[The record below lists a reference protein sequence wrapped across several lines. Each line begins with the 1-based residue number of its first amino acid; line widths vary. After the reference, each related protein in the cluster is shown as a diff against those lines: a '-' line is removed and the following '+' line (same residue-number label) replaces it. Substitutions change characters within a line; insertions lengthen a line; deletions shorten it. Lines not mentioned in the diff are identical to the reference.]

1 MFTENISFLAALGA
15 GFISFISPCVLPLI
29 PGYLSF
35 ISGVSVADMSAA
47 EKRGEVLRK
56 VALSSFIFVLGFSA
70 VFITLGA
77 SATAVGKFLLS
88 NKIGLFN
95 RIAGVIIV
103 ILGLHVMGLIRIPF
117 LNYEKRF
124 QARSKPLGALGTFLV
139 GIAFAFGWTPCIG
152 PILGGILGLAANQGT
167 VAQGMLLLT
176 FYSLG
181 LGIPF
186 LITAISFN
194 WFLGFSG
201 FFKKH
206 FRSIEVASG
215 LLLVVIGLLIFFN
228 QFGVL
233 SNWLLKT
240 FPGLQEVG

>member
-1 MFTENISFLAALGA
+1 MFGENVSLLAALGA

-35 ISGVSVADMSAA
+35 ISGVSVADLGVA

-70 VFITLGA
+70 VFVTLGA

-95 RIAGVIIV
+95 RIAGAIIV
-103 ILGLHVMGLIRIPF
+103 ILGLHVAGIIRIPF

-124 QARSKPLGALGTFLV
+124 QARSKPLGVLGTFLV

-167 VAQGMLLLT
+167 VGKGMLLLS

-186 LITAISFN
+186 LVTAVSFN
-194 WFLGFSG
+194 FFLGFSG
-201 FFKKH
+201 FFKRH
-206 FRSIEVASG
+206 FHKIEIVSG
-215 LLLVVIGLLIFFN
+215 LFLVVIGLLMFFN
-228 QFGVL
+228 QFGII
-233 SNWLLKT
+233 SRWLLKT
-240 FPGLQEVG
+240 FPGLQDVG

>member
-1 MFTENISFLAALGA
+1 MFTENISLLAALGA

-35 ISGVSVADMSAA
+35 ISGVSVAELGGA
-47 EKRGEVLRK
+47 EKRGENLRK
-56 VALSSFIFVLGFSA
+56 VAFSSLIFVLGFSA
-70 VFITLGA
+70 VFISLGA

-95 RIAGVIIV
+95 RFAGALIV
-103 ILGLHVMGLIRIPF
+103 ILGLHVAGIIKIPF

-124 QARSKPLGALGTFLV
+124 HARSKPLGILGTFLIGV
-139 GIAFAFGWTPCIG
+139 AFAFGWTPCIG

-167 VAQGMLLLT
+167 VGQGMLLLT

-186 LITAISFN
+186 LVTAISFN
-194 WFLGFSG
+194 FFLGFSG

-206 FRSIEVASG
+206 FRKIEIISG
-215 LLLVVIGLLIFFN
+215 LFLVVIGLLMFFN
-228 QFGVL
+228 RFGMIA
-233 SNWLLKT
+233 NWLLEA
-240 FPGLQEVG
+240 FPGLQNVG

>member
-1 MFTENISFLAALGA
+1 MFTENISLLAALGA

-47 EKRGEVLRK
+47 EKRAEVLRK

-95 RIAGVIIV
+95 RIAGVVIV
-103 ILGLHVMGLIRIPF
+103 ILGLHVMGVIRIPF
-117 LNYEKRF
+117 LNYEKRI
-124 QARSKPLGALGTFLV
+124 QTRSKPLGALGTFLV
-139 GIAFAFGWTPCIG
+139 GVAFAFGWTPCIG

-167 VAQGMLLLT
+167 VGQGMLLLT

-186 LITAISFN
+186 LITAVSFN
-194 WFLGFSG
+194 WFIGFSG

-206 FRSIEVASG
+206 FRTIEIVSG
-215 LLLVVIGLLIFFN
+215 LLLVGIGVLIFFN
-228 QFGVL
+228 RLGAL
-233 SNWLLKT
+233 GNWLLET
-240 FPGLQEVG
+240 FPALQNIG

>member
-1 MFTENISFLAALGA
+1 MFTENISLLAALGA

-35 ISGVSVADMSAA
+35 ISGVSVADMSAT

-56 VALSSFIFVLGFSA
+56 VAFSSFIFVLGFSA

-215 LLLVVIGLLIFFN
+215 LLLVAIGLLIFFN

>member
-215 LLLVVIGLLIFFN
+215 LLLVAIGLLIFFN

>member
-1 MFTENISFLAALGA
+1 
-15 GFISFISPCVLPLI
+15 LI

-35 ISGVSVADMSAA
+35 ISGVSVAAMSAL

-70 VFITLGA
+70 VFVASGA
-77 SATAVGKFLLS
+77 LATAVGKFLLS
-88 NKIGLFN
+88 NKIGFFN

-103 ILGLHVMGLIRIPF
+103 ILGLHVTGLIRIPF

-124 QARSKPLGALGTFLV
+124 QNRSRPLSLFGTFFV
-139 GIAFAFGWTPCIG
+139 GVAFAFGWTPCIG

-167 VAQGMLLLT
+167 VGQGMLLLT

-186 LITAISFN
+186 LVTAISFN

-206 FRSIEVASG
+206 FRAIEIISG

-228 QFGVL
+228 RFEL
-233 SNWLLKT
+233 IAKWLLET

>member
-1 MFTENISFLAALGA
+1 MFTENISLLAALGA

-47 EKRGEVLRK
+47 EKRGAVLRK
-56 VALSSFIFVLGFSA
+56 IALRSFIFVLGFSA

-103 ILGLHVMGLIRIPF
+103 ILGLHVMGVIRIPF

-124 QARSKPLGALGTFLV
+124 QTRSKPLGALGTFLV
-139 GIAFAFGWTPCIG
+139 GVAFAFGWTPCIG
-152 PILGGILGLAANQGT
+152 PILGGILGLAANKGT
-167 VAQGMLLLT
+167 VGQGMLLLT
-176 FYSLG
+176 FYSIG
-181 LGIPF
+181 LGVPF
-186 LITAISFN
+186 LVTAVSFN

-206 FRSIEVASG
+206 FRTIEIISG
-215 LLLVVIGLLIFFN
+215 LLLVSIGLLIFFN
-228 QFGVL
+228 RFGVL
-233 SNWLLKT
+233 ANWFLET
-240 FPGLQEVG
+240 FPGLQDVG

>member
-1 MFTENISFLAALGA
+1 MFSENISLLAALGA

-35 ISGVSVADMSAA
+35 ISGVSVADMSSS
-47 EKRGEVLRK
+47 EKRGQILGK

-95 RIAGVIIV
+95 KIAGIIIF
-103 ILGLHVMGLIRIPF
+103 ILGLHVMGVIRIPF
-117 LNYEKRF
+117 LNYEKRI
-124 QARSKPLGALGTFLV
+124 QARSKPLGFFGTFLIGV
-139 GIAFAFGWTPCIG
+139 AFAFGWTPCIG

-167 VAQGMLLLT
+167 VGKGMLLLS

-186 LITAISFN
+186 LVTAVSFN
-194 WFLGFSG
+194 LFLGFSG

-206 FRSIEVASG
+206 FRAIEIVSG
-215 LLLVVIGLLIFFN
+215 LLLVAIGVLIFFN
-228 QFGVL
+228 KFGAI
-233 SNWLLKT
+233 SGWLLKV
-240 FPGLQEVG
+240 FPGLQDVG

>member
-1 MFTENISFLAALGA
+1 MFTENIGLLAALGA

-77 SATAVGKFLLS
+77 SASAVGKFLLS

-95 RIAGVIIV
+95 RIAGAVIV
-103 ILGLHVMGLIRIPF
+103 ILGLHVMGVIRIPF
-117 LNYEKRF
+117 LNYEKRI
-124 QARSKPLGALGTFLV
+124 QTRTKPLGALGTFLV
-139 GIAFAFGWTPCIG
+139 GVAFAFGWTPCIG

-167 VAQGMLLLT
+167 VGQGMLLLS

-201 FFKKH
+201 FFKRH
-206 FRSIEVASG
+206 FRAIEVVSG
-215 LLLVVIGLLIFFN
+215 LLLVGIGLLMFFN
-228 QFGVL
+228 QLGIIA
-233 SNWLLKT
+233 NWFLKT
-240 FPGLQEVG
+240 FPALQNVG

>member
-1 MFTENISFLAALGA
+1 MFGENITLLAALGA

-35 ISGVSVADMSAA
+35 ISGVSIADLGAS

-56 VALSSFIFVLGFSA
+56 VALSSLIFVLGFSA
-70 VFITLGA
+70 VFIALGA

-88 NKIGLFN
+88 NKIGIFN

-103 ILGLHVMGLIRIPF
+103 VLGLHVTGIIRIPF

-124 QARSKPLGALGTFLV
+124 HSRSKPLGALGTFLV

-152 PILGGILGLAANQGT
+152 PILGGILGLAANQGS
-167 VAQGMLLLT
+167 VGEGMLLLS

-186 LITAISFN
+186 LVTAISFN
-194 WFLGFSG
+194 FFLGFSG

-206 FRSIEVASG
+206 FRTIEIASG
-215 LLLVVIGLLIFFN
+215 LLLVAIGLLMFFN
-228 QFGVL
+228 QFGII
-233 SNWLLKT
+233 SSWLLKA
-240 FPGLQEVG
+240 FPGLQDVG

>member
-103 ILGLHVMGLIRIPF
+103 ILGLHVMGLVRIPF

-215 LLLVVIGLLIFFN
+215 LLLVGIGLLIFFN

>member
-1 MFTENISFLAALGA
+1 MFTENISLLAALGA

-35 ISGVSVADMSAA
+35 ISGVSVADLGGA
-47 EKRGEVLRK
+47 EKRGETLRK

-70 VFITLGA
+70 VFISLGA

-95 RIAGVIIV
+95 RFAGALIV
-103 ILGLHVMGLIRIPF
+103 ILGLHVAGIIKIPF

-124 QARSKPLGALGTFLV
+124 HARSKPLGILGTFLIGV
-139 GIAFAFGWTPCIG
+139 AFAFGWTPCIG

-167 VAQGMLLLT
+167 VGEGMLLLT

-186 LITAISFN
+186 LVTAISFN
-194 WFLGFSG
+194 FFLGFSS

-206 FRSIEVASG
+206 FRTIEIVSG
-215 LLLVVIGLLIFFN
+215 LFLVVIGLLMFFN
-228 QFGVL
+228 RFGL
-233 SNWLLKT
+233 IANWLLEA
-240 FPGLQEVG
+240 FPGLQNVG

>member
-1 MFTENISFLAALGA
+1 MFTENISLIAALGA

-35 ISGVSVADMSAA
+35 ISGVSVADMSAI

-95 RIAGVIIV
+95 RFAGAIVV
-103 ILGLHVMGLIRIPF
+103 ILGLHVMGVIRIPF
-117 LNYEKRF
+117 LNYEKRI
-124 QARSKPLGALGTFLV
+124 QTRSKPLGALGTFLV
-139 GIAFAFGWTPCIG
+139 GVAFAFGWTPCIG

-167 VAQGMLLLT
+167 VGEGMLLLS

-181 LGIPF
+181 LG
-186 LITAISFN
+186 
-194 WFLGFSG
+194 
-201 FFKKH
+201 
-206 FRSIEVASG
+206 
-215 LLLVVIGLLIFFN
+215 
-228 QFGVL
+228 
-233 SNWLLKT
+233 
-240 FPGLQEVG
+240 

>member
-56 VALSSFIFVLGFSA
+56 VALSSLIFVLGFSA

-88 NKIGLFN
+88 NKIGFFN
-95 RIAGVIIV
+95 RIAGAVIV
-103 ILGLHVMGLIRIPF
+103 VLGLHVMGIIRIPF
-117 LNYEKRF
+117 LNYEKRI
-124 QARSKPLGALGTFLV
+124 QTRSKPLGALGTFFV
-139 GIAFAFGWTPCIG
+139 GVAFAFGWTPCIG

-167 VAQGMLLLT
+167 VGQGMLLLT

-186 LITAISFN
+186 LVTAISFN

-206 FRSIEVASG
+206 FRSIEVVSG
-215 LLLVVIGLLIFFN
+215 LLLVAIGLLIFFN

>member
-1 MFTENISFLAALGA
+1 MFTENISFLAALVA

-56 VALSSFIFVLGFSA
+56 VALSSFILVLGFSA

-215 LLLVVIGLLIFFN
+215 LLLVAIGLLIFFN